1 MDAPTANANGTIT
14 PTLRLT
20 RTAASSGATKLVFR
34 SPRSDSPQE
43 GEARLRA
50 WAGQGTTSRPHI
62 DDQDFFPIRHPTYA
76 ALETLAAY
84 VYRHFQSHYSP
95 EKTPTQTN
103 LAIAQEQQ
111 TAWSPL
117 YALTTAESCEA
128 RPLTVPDWGI
138 GSDYPMNS

>member
-50 WAGQGTTSRPHI
+50 WAGQGTTSRPHV
-62 DDQDFFPIRHPTYA
+62 DDQDLFPVRRPTYA
-76 ALETLAAY
+76 ALEMLAAY
-84 VYRHFQSHYSP
+84 VYRHLQSRCSLS
-95 EKTPTQTN
+95 EDADLDMDELCARTGTTDR
-103 LAIAQEQQ
+103 LE
-111 TAWSPL
+111 PL
-117 YALTTAESCEA
+117 VHAHDC
-128 RPLTVPDWGI
+128 
-138 GSDYPMNS
+138 